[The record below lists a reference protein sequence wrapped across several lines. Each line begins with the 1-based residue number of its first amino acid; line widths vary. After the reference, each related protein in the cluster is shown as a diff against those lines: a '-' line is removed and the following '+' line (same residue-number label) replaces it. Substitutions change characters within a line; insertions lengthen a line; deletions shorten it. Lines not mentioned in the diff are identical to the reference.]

1 MNLFSKILHYYIY
14 DMRLKKKL
22 VVSHTILF
30 LIPTAVLTGFLF
42 LRIFRIVLDDTIR
55 SEQALSSQSVLS
67 AENLVSHVTHAS
79 DTLNASYVTRDLFD
93 ISIAQAQGLI
103 PAKSKIGN
111 LMRLTDSLTDHSL
124 IESVKFYYDDH
135 TYHHL
140 DHFNTETQNLFVP
153 LSEVSSPWLS
163 QMNADDLTSMLAPE
177 NALTEEEVKAN
188 GPLAY
193 IRRITYRSNETSSDH
208 TAAYAVIY
216 FSKTAFEDILQRDS
230 SLKGE
235 FSFFINKN
243 GELVAVSD
251 PSVWSSSQIMPAF
264 DSDTDASGQFKLVN
278 YDNGAAYTACF
289 SLKNTDWYM
298 VSLIP
303 QAQLTE
309 IGHSV
314 VFNFA
319 ITYGMIALFAL
330 FIAYKLSESIAD
342 RIIGVALQ
350 METIRKG
357 QPEPLELADAGNDE
371 IGVLSGT
378 YNYMTAEI
386 NQLMDYEEKA
396 AAELRIAEFR
406 ALQAQINPHFLY
418 NTLDMIN
425 WLSQS
430 GQSEKVTEAIQALTR
445 FYRLTLGRKDLI
457 STVRDEVTHVT
468 LYMQLQNMRYN
479 NCAEFIAD
487 VPPELDHFSIPRLT
501 FQPIV
506 ENALLHGIMMKE
518 EKKGTILLTGWRE
531 ENDIVFVIS
540 DDGAGIEPEKL
551 DSLLDEHTQA
561 AVGSSSRH
569 VGVSNTNL
577 RLKSLYGSKY
587 GLSFTSVPGQGT
599 EVTVRIPAQ
608 EEEDL

>member
-1 MNLFSKILHYYIY
+1 MNLFDRILHYYIY

-30 LIPTAVLTGFLF
+30 LIPTAVLISFLF
-42 LRIFRIVLDDTIR
+42 LNIFRIVMDDTLR

-67 AENLVSHVTHAS
+67 AENLLSHVTHAS
-79 DTLNASYVTRDLFD
+79 DTLNSSYVIQDMFD
-93 ISIAQAQGLI
+93 ISNAQAQGLI
-103 PAKSKIGN
+103 PSRTKIRHLFHLAG
-111 LMRLTDSLTDHSL
+111 TLTDHSL
-124 IESVKFYYDDH
+124 IESVTFYYDDR
-135 TYHHL
+135 TYHQL
-140 DHFNTETQNLFVP
+140 EQFNTDTQKLFLP
-153 LSEVSSPWLS
+153 LSKVSSPWLKHFETEGWS
-163 QMNADDLTSMLAPE
+163 QRFFSSSSLSK
-177 NALTEEEVKAN
+177 EEIKEH

-193 IRRITYRSNETSSDH
+193 IKPVFYRSNDGEQEAI
-208 TAAYAVIY
+208 AAYSAIY
-216 FSKTAFEDILQRDS
+216 FSENAFEEVLKKDS
-230 SLKGE
+230 AIKDE
-235 FSFFINKN
+235 FSFLINE
-243 GELVAVSD
+243 ELDLVSASD
-251 PSVWSSSQIMPAF
+251 PSLFSNTMAIQAFQSVPPA
-264 DSDTDASGQFKLVN
+264 DGQFQLVN
-278 YDNGAAYTACF
+278 LGDFSAYIACF
-289 SLKNTDWYM
+289 PLKNTDWYM

-303 QAQLTE
+303 GDKIT
-309 IGHSV
+309 GMGRSV
-314 VFNFA
+314 IFNFA
-319 ITYGMIALFAL
+319 VTYGMIALFAL
-330 FIAYKLSESIAD
+330 FIAYKLSESTAD

-357 QPEPLELADAGNDE
+357 RPEPLELSDAGKDE

-386 NQLMDYEEKA
+386 NHLMDYEEKA
-396 AAELRIAEFR
+396 AKELRNAEFR

-430 GQSEKVTEAIQALTR
+430 GQNEKVTEAIQALTH
-445 FYRLTLGRKDLI
+445 FYRLTLGSRDLI
-457 STVRDEVTHVT
+457 SKVQDEVTHVT

-487 VPPELDHFSIPRLT
+487 VPPEFDSFSIPRLT

-518 EKKGTILLTGWRE
+518 EKKGTILLTGWKER
-531 ENDIVFVIS
+531 NDIVFVIS
-540 DDGAGIEPEKL
+540 DDGAGIPPEKL
-551 DSLLDEHTQA
+551 DSLLDEQTQA

-569 VGVSNTNL
+569 IGVSNTNL

-599 EVTVRIPAQ
+599 EVTVRIPVL
-608 EEEDL
+608 EDEF

>member
-1 MNLFSKILHYYIY
+1 MNFFDRILHYYIY

-30 LIPTAVLTGFLF
+30 LIPTAVLICFLF
-42 LRIFRIVLDDTIR
+42 LTIFRIVMDDTIR

-79 DTLNASYVTRDLFD
+79 DTLSSSYVIRDMFD
-93 ISIAQAQGLI
+93 ISYAQAQGLI
-103 PAKSKIGN
+103 PSRSKISN
-111 LMRLTDSLTDHSL
+111 LFRLTDTLTDHSL
-124 IESVKFYYDDH
+124 IDSVKFYYDDH
-135 TYHHL
+135 TYHRL
-140 DHFNTETQNLFVP
+140 EQFNTNTQRLFTP
-153 LSEVSSPWLS
+153 LSQVSSPWLERFKTEGWS
-163 QMNADDLTSMLAPE
+163 PCFFPKS
-177 NALTEEEVKAN
+177 ALSEKEAKEN

-193 IRRITYRSNETSSDH
+193 IKPIFYRSNEEDVPMI
-208 TAAYAVIY
+208 AAYEAIY
-216 FSKTAFEDILQRDS
+216 FSENAFEEVLKKDS
-230 SLKGE
+230 ALKGE
-235 FSFFINKN
+235 FSFLVNEKLD
-243 GELVAVSD
+243 LVAASD
-251 PSVWSSSQIMPAF
+251 ISLFSDNFALTAF
-264 DSDTDASGQFKLVN
+264 KADPKASGQFQLVN
-278 YDNGAAYTACF
+278 YGDFSAYTACF
-289 SLKNTDWYM
+289 PLKNTDWYM

-303 QAQLTE
+303 RDQIAG

-314 VFNFA
+314 VSNFA
-319 ITYGMIALFAL
+319 FTYSMIALFAL

-357 QPEPLELADAGNDE
+357 RPEPLKLTDAGNDE

-430 GQSEKVTEAIQALTR
+430 GQTEAVQALTR
-445 FYRLTLGRKDLI
+445 FYRLTLGSRDLI
-457 STVRDEVTHVT
+457 STVRDEVTHVS

-487 VPPELDHFSIPRLT
+487 VPPELGSFSIPRLT

-531 ENDIVFVIS
+531 ENDIVFIIS
-540 DDGAGIEPEKL
+540 DDGAGIPPEKL
-551 DSLLDEHTQA
+551 DSLLDERTQA

>member
-1 MNLFSKILHYYIY
+1 MNLFDRILHYYIY
-14 DMRLKKKL
+14 DMGLKKKL

-30 LIPTAVLTGFLF
+30 LIPTAVLICFLF
-42 LRIFRIVLDDTIR
+42 LNIFRIVMDDTIR

-79 DTLNASYVTRDLFD
+79 DTLNSSYVIQDMFD
-93 ISIAQAQGLI
+93 ISNAQAQGLI
-103 PAKSKIGN
+103 PSKTKISHLFHLAG
-111 LMRLTDSLTDHSL
+111 TLTDHSL
-124 IESVKFYYDDH
+124 IESVTFYYDDR
-135 TYHHL
+135 TYHQL
-140 DHFNTETQNLFVP
+140 EQFNTDTQKLFLP
-153 LSEVSSPWLS
+153 LSKVSSPWLKQFETEGWS
-163 QMNADDLTSMLAPE
+163 QRFFSKNSLSK
-177 NALTEEEVKAN
+177 EEINEH

-193 IRRITYRSNETSSDH
+193 IKPVFYRSNGGEQKSI
-208 TAAYAVIY
+208 AAYSAIY
-216 FSKTAFEDILQRDS
+216 FSENAFEKVLKKDS
-230 SLKGE
+230 AIKDE
-235 FSFFINKN
+235 FSFLIN
-243 GELVAVSD
+243 EDLDLVSASD
-251 PSVWSSSQIMPAF
+251 PSFFSNTMAIQAF
-264 DSDTDASGQFKLVN
+264 QAVPSAGRQFQLV
-278 YDNGAAYTACF
+278 DLGDFSAYIACF
-289 SLKNTDWYM
+289 PLKNTDWYM

-303 QAQLTE
+303 GDKI
-309 IGHSV
+309 IGMGRSV
-314 VFNFA
+314 ISNFA
-319 ITYGMIALFAL
+319 VTYGMIALFAL

-357 QPEPLELADAGNDE
+357 RPEPLELSDAGNDE

-386 NQLMDYEEKA
+386 NQLMDHEEKA
-396 AAELRIAEFR
+396 AKELRNAEFR

-430 GQSEKVTEAIQALTR
+430 GQSEKVTEAIQVLTR
-445 FYRLTLGRKDLI
+445 FYRLTLGSRDLI
-457 STVRDEVTHVT
+457 STVQDEVTHAT

-487 VPPELDHFSIPRLT
+487 VPPELDSFSIPRLT

-506 ENALLHGIMMKE
+506 ENALLHGIMIKE
-518 EKKGTILLTGWRE
+518 EKKGAILLTGWKE
-531 ENDIVFVIS
+531 GNDIVFVIS
-540 DDGAGIEPEKL
+540 DDGAGIPPEKL
-551 DSLLDEHTQA
+551 DSLLDEQTQA

-569 VGVSNTNL
+569 IGVSNTNL

-599 EVTVRIPAQ
+599 EVTVRIPAL
-608 EEEDL
+608 EDEF

>member
-1 MNLFSKILHYYIY
+1 MNLFDRILHYYIY
-14 DMRLKKKL
+14 DMGLKKKL

-30 LIPTAVLTGFLF
+30 LIPTAVLICFLF
-42 LRIFRIVLDDTIR
+42 LNIFRIVMDDTIR

-79 DTLNASYVTRDLFD
+79 DTLSSSYVVRDMFD
-93 ISIAQAQGLI
+93 ISNAQAQGLI
-103 PAKSKIGN
+103 PSRSKINN
-111 LMRLTDSLTDHSL
+111 LLRLVNTLTDHSL
-124 IESVKFYYDDH
+124 IESVTFYYDDS
-135 TYHHL
+135 TYHRL
-140 DHFNTETQNLFVP
+140 DQFNTNTQKLFLP
-153 LSEVSSPWLS
+153 LSRVSSPWLKHFETEGWS
-163 QMNADDLTSMLAPE
+163 QLFFPKNFLS
-177 NALTEEEVKAN
+177 EEEIKEH

-193 IRRITYRSNETSSDH
+193 IKPIFYRSNEGDQEAI
-208 TAAYAVIY
+208 AAYAAIY
-216 FSKTAFEDILQRDS
+216 FSENAFEEVLKKDS
-230 SLKGE
+230 ALKGE
-235 FSFFINKN
+235 YSFLMNDDQDLI
-243 GELVAVSD
+243 AASD
-251 PSVWSSSQIMPAF
+251 PALFSKDFVIPAF
-264 DSDTDASGQFKLVN
+264 QSDPAASRQFQLVN
-278 YDNGAAYTACF
+278 YGDFSAYTACF
-289 SLKNTDWYM
+289 PLKNTDWYM
-298 VSLIP
+298 ISLIP
-303 QAQLTE
+303 RDQITG

-314 VFNFA
+314 VFNFV

-357 QPEPLELADAGNDE
+357 RPEPLELSDAGNDE
-371 IGVLSGT
+371 IGILSGT

-396 AAELRIAEFR
+396 AKELRNAEFR

-430 GQSEKVTEAIQALTR
+430 GQSEKVTEAIQVLTR
-445 FYRLTLGRKDLI
+445 FYRLTLGSRDLI
-457 STVRDEVTHVT
+457 STVQDEVTHVT

-487 VPPELDHFSIPRLT
+487 VPPELDSFSIPRLT

-518 EKKGTILLTGWRE
+518 EKKGTILLTGWKE
-531 ENDIVFVIS
+531 GNDIVFVIS
-540 DDGAGIEPEKL
+540 DDGAGIPPEKL
-551 DSLLDEHTQA
+551 DSLLDEQTQA

-569 VGVSNTNL
+569 IGVSNTNL

-599 EVTVRIPAQ
+599 EVTVRIPAL
-608 EEEDL
+608 EDEF

>member
-1 MNLFSKILHYYIY
+1 MNLFDRILHYYIY

-30 LIPTAVLTGFLF
+30 LIPTAVLIIFLC
-42 LRIFRIVLDDTIR
+42 LNIFRIVIDDTIR
-55 SEQALSSQSVLS
+55 SEQVLSSQSVLS
-67 AENLVSHVTHAS
+67 AENLVSHVIHAS
-79 DTLNASYVTRDLFD
+79 DTLTSSNSARDLFD
-93 ISIAQAQGLI
+93 ITNAQAQGLI
-103 PAKSKIGN
+103 PSRSKISN
-111 LMRLTDSLTDHSL
+111 LLRLADSLTDHSL
-124 IESVKFYYDDH
+124 IESVKFYYDDR
-135 TYHHL
+135 TYHNL
-140 DHFNTETQNLFVP
+140 EKFNSPDQEVFVP
-153 LSEVSSPWLS
+153 MSRISSPWFLKLENTDTTLQFLPKAALS
-163 QMNADDLTSMLAPE
+163 EKEAQE
-177 NALTEEEVKAN
+177 N
-188 GPLAY
+188 GSLAY
-193 IRRITYRSNETSSDH
+193 VKKILYRSNETSSNDV
-208 TAAYAVIY
+208 AAYAVIY
-216 FSKTAFEDILQRDS
+216 FSETAFEEILQKDS
-230 SLKGE
+230 SMKGE
-235 FSFFINKN
+235 YSFLINNDRELLAASSPFVFSSDFVIPAF
-243 GELVAVSD
+243 ESD
-251 PSVWSSSQIMPAF
+251 P
-264 DSDTDASGQFKLVN
+264 DASGQFNLVTYN
-278 YDNGAAYTACF
+278 DFSAYTARF
-289 SLKNTDWYM
+289 PLKNTDWYM

-303 QAQLTE
+303 QTE
-309 IGHSV
+309 LVWRGRSV
-314 VFNFA
+314 IFNFA
-319 ITYGMIALFAL
+319 LIYGLIALTAL

-357 QPEPLELADAGNDE
+357 RPEPLSLSDAGNDE

-396 AAELRIAEFR
+396 AKELRNAEFR

-445 FYRLTLGRKDLI
+445 FYRLTLGSKDLI
-457 STVRDEVTHVT
+457 STVQDEVTHVS

-479 NCAEFIAD
+479 DCAEFIAD
-487 VPPELDHFSIPRLT
+487 VPPELGSFSIPRLT

-518 EKKGTILLTGWRE
+518 EKQGTILLTGWK
-531 ENDIVFVIS
+531 ENDDLVFIIS
-540 DDGAGIEPEKL
+540 DDGAGIPPEKL
-551 DSLLDEHTQA
+551 DSLLDEKKQA
-561 AVGSSSRH
+561 ATGSSSRH

-599 EVTVRIPAQ
+599 EVTVRIPAL
-608 EEEDL
+608 EDEL

>member
-1 MNLFSKILHYYIY
+1 MNFFDRILHYYIY

-30 LIPTAVLTGFLF
+30 LIPTAVLICFLF
-42 LRIFRIVLDDTIR
+42 LNIFRIVIDDALR

-79 DTLNASYVTRDLFD
+79 DTLNSSYVIRDTFD
-93 ISIAQAQGLI
+93 ISNAQAQSLI
-103 PAKSKIGN
+103 PSRNKINN
-111 LMRLTDSLTDHSL
+111 LLRLADTLTDHSL
-124 IESVKFYYDDH
+124 IESVTFYYDDH
-135 TYHHL
+135 TYHKL
-140 DHFNTETQNLFVP
+140 EQFNTDTQKLFLP
-153 LSEVSSPWLS
+153 LSQVSSPWLKHFETKEAS
-163 QMNADDLTSMLAPE
+163 QLFVPKSDLSE
-177 NALTEEEVKAN
+177 KEVTEH

-193 IRRITYRSNETSSDH
+193 IKPIFYRSYDGDPESI
-208 TAAYAVIY
+208 AAYSAIY
-216 FSKTAFEDILQRDS
+216 FSED
-230 SLKGE
+230 
-235 FSFFINKN
+235 
-243 GELVAVSD
+243 
-251 PSVWSSSQIMPAF
+251 AF
-264 DSDTDASGQFKLVN
+264 D
-278 YDNGAAYTACF
+278 TACF
-289 SLKNTDWYM
+289 PLKNTDWYM
-298 VSLIP
+298 FSLIP
-303 QAQLTE
+303 RDQVAG

-314 VFNFA
+314 VSNFA
-319 ITYGMIALFAL
+319 VTYGMIALFAL

-357 QPEPLELADAGNDE
+357 RPEPLELSDAGNDE

-386 NQLMDYEEKA
+386 NHLMDYEEKA
-396 AAELRIAEFR
+396 AKELRNAEFR

-445 FYRLTLGRKDLI
+445 FYRLTLGSRDLI
-457 STVRDEVTHVT
+457 STVHDEVTHVT
-468 LYMQLQNMRYN
+468 LYIQLQNMRYN
-479 NCAEFIAD
+479 DCAEFIAD
-487 VPPELDHFSIPRLT
+487 VPPELDSFSIPRLT

-518 EKKGTILLTGWRE
+518 EKKGTILLTGWKE
-531 ENDIVFVIS
+531 GNDIVFIIS
-540 DDGAGIEPEKL
+540 DDGAGIPPEKL

-561 AVGSSSRH
+561 VVGSSSRH
-569 VGVSNTNL
+569 IGVSNTNL

-599 EVTVRIPAQ
+599 EVTLRIPAL
-608 EEEDL
+608 EDEF

>member
-1 MNLFSKILHYYIY
+1 MNLFDRILHYYIY

-30 LIPTAVLTGFLF
+30 LIPTAVLIIFLC
-42 LRIFRIVLDDTIR
+42 LNIFRIVIDDTIR
-55 SEQALSSQSVLS
+55 SEQVLSSQSVLA
-67 AENLVSHVTHAS
+67 AENLVSHVIHAS
-79 DTLNASYVTRDLFD
+79 DTLTSSNSARDLFD
-93 ISIAQAQGLI
+93 ITNAQAQGLI
-103 PAKSKIGN
+103 PSRSKISN
-111 LMRLTDSLTDHSL
+111 LLRLADSLTDHSL
-124 IESVKFYYDDH
+124 IESVKFYYDDR
-135 TYHHL
+135 TYHNL
-140 DHFNTETQNLFVP
+140 EKFNSPDQEVFVP
-153 LSEVSSPWLS
+153 MSRISSPWFLKLKNTNTPLQFLPKAALS
-163 QMNADDLTSMLAPE
+163 EKEAQE
-177 NALTEEEVKAN
+177 N
-188 GPLAY
+188 GSLAY
-193 IRRITYRSNETSSDH
+193 VKKILYRSNETSSNDV
-208 TAAYAVIY
+208 AAYAVIY
-216 FSKTAFEDILQRDS
+216 FSETAFEEILQKDS
-230 SLKGE
+230 SMKGE
-235 FSFFINKN
+235 YSFLINNDRELLAASSPFVFSSDFVIPAF
-243 GELVAVSD
+243 ESD
-251 PSVWSSSQIMPAF
+251 P
-264 DSDTDASGQFKLVN
+264 DASGQFNLVTYN
-278 YDNGAAYTACF
+278 DFSAYTARF
-289 SLKNTDWYM
+289 PLKNTDWYM

-303 QAQLTE
+303 QTQLVWA
-309 IGHSV
+309 GRSV
-314 VFNFA
+314 IFNFA
-319 ITYGMIALFAL
+319 LIYGLIALTAL

-357 QPEPLELADAGNDE
+357 RPEPLSLSDAGNDE

-396 AAELRIAEFR
+396 AKELRNAEFR

-445 FYRLTLGRKDLI
+445 FYRLTLGSKDLI
-457 STVRDEVTHVT
+457 STVQDEVTHVS

-479 NCAEFIAD
+479 DCAEFIAD
-487 VPPELDHFSIPRLT
+487 VPPELGSFSIPRLT

-518 EKKGTILLTGWRE
+518 EKQGTILLTGWK
-531 ENDIVFVIS
+531 ENDDLVFIIS
-540 DDGAGIEPEKL
+540 DDGAGIPPEKL
-551 DSLLDEHTQA
+551 DSLLDEKKQA
-561 AVGSSSRH
+561 ATGSSSRH

-599 EVTVRIPAQ
+599 EVTVRIPAL
-608 EEEDL
+608 EDEL

>member
-1 MNLFSKILHYYIY
+1 MNLFDRILHYYIY
-14 DMRLKKKL
+14 DMGLKKKL

-30 LIPTAVLTGFLF
+30 LIPTAVLICFLF
-42 LRIFRIVLDDTIR
+42 LNIFRIVMDDTIR

-79 DTLNASYVTRDLFD
+79 DTLSSSYVVRDMFD
-93 ISIAQAQGLI
+93 ISNAQAQGLI
-103 PAKSKIGN
+103 PSRSKINN
-111 LMRLTDSLTDHSL
+111 LLRLVNTLTDHSL
-124 IESVKFYYDDH
+124 IESVTFYYDDS
-135 TYHHL
+135 TYHRL
-140 DHFNTETQNLFVP
+140 EQFNTNTQKLFLP
-153 LSEVSSPWLS
+153 LSRVSSPWLKHFETEGWS
-163 QMNADDLTSMLAPE
+163 QLFFPKNFLS
-177 NALTEEEVKAN
+177 EEEIKEH

-193 IRRITYRSNETSSDH
+193 IKPIFYRSNEGDQEAI
-208 TAAYAVIY
+208 AAYAAIY
-216 FSKTAFEDILQRDS
+216 FSENAFEEVLKKDS
-230 SLKGE
+230 ALKGE
-235 FSFFINKN
+235 YSFLMNDDQDLI
-243 GELVAVSD
+243 AASD
-251 PSVWSSSQIMPAF
+251 PALFSKDFVIPAF
-264 DSDTDASGQFKLVN
+264 QSDPAASRQFQLVN
-278 YDNGAAYTACF
+278 YGDFSAYTACF
-289 SLKNTDWYM
+289 PLKNTDWYM
-298 VSLIP
+298 ISLIP
-303 QAQLTE
+303 RDQITG

-314 VFNFA
+314 VFNFV

-357 QPEPLELADAGNDE
+357 RPEPLELSDAGNDE
-371 IGVLSGT
+371 IGILSGT

-396 AAELRIAEFR
+396 AKELRNAEFR

-430 GQSEKVTEAIQALTR
+430 GQSEKVTEAIQVLTR
-445 FYRLTLGRKDLI
+445 FYRLTLGSRDLI
-457 STVRDEVTHVT
+457 STVQDEVTHVT

-487 VPPELDHFSIPRLT
+487 VPPELDSFSIPRLT

-518 EKKGTILLTGWRE
+518 EKKGTILLTGWKE
-531 ENDIVFVIS
+531 GNDIVFVIS
-540 DDGAGIEPEKL
+540 DDGAGIPPEKL
-551 DSLLDEHTQA
+551 DSLLDEQTQA

-569 VGVSNTNL
+569 IGVSNTNL

-599 EVTVRIPAQ
+599 EVTVRIPAL
-608 EEEDL
+608 EDEF

>member
-1 MNLFSKILHYYIY
+1 MNFFNRILHYYIY

-30 LIPTAVLTGFLF
+30 LIPTAVLICFLF
-42 LRIFRIVLDDTIR
+42 LNIFRIVMDDTIR

-67 AENLVSHVTHAS
+67 AENLVSHVTHTS
-79 DTLNASYVTRDLFD
+79 DTLASSYVIRDMFD
-93 ISIAQAQGLI
+93 ISNAQAQGLV
-103 PAKSKIGN
+103 PSKSKINN
-111 LMRLTDSLTDHSL
+111 LFRLAATLTDHSL
-124 IESVKFYYDDH
+124 IESVTFYYDDH
-135 TYHHL
+135 TYHRL
-140 DHFNTETQNLFVP
+140 EQFNTDTQKIFLP
-153 LSEVSSPWLS
+153 LSEVSSPWLKQFETEGWS
-163 QMNADDLTSMLAPE
+163 QLFFPK
-177 NALTEEEVKAN
+177 NALTEEEAAEH

-193 IRRITYRSNETSSDH
+193 IKPIFYRSNEEDQKSI
-208 TAAYAVIY
+208 AAYAAIY
-216 FSKTAFEDILQRDS
+216 FSEKSFEEILKKDS
-230 SLKGE
+230 TIKGE
-235 FSFFINKN
+235 YSFLINDDLD
-243 GELVAVSD
+243 LVAASD
-251 PSVWSSSQIMPAF
+251 PSFFTNDLAVQAF
-264 DSDTDASGQFKLVN
+264 QSDPSAIGQFQLVN
-278 YDNGAAYTACF
+278 YDDFSAYTACF

-303 QAQLTE
+303 RSQVA
-309 IGHSV
+309 GMGRSV
-314 VFNFA
+314 VSNFA
-319 ITYGMIALFAL
+319 ITYAMIALFAL

-357 QPEPLELADAGNDE
+357 RPEPLELSDAGNDE

-396 AAELRIAEFR
+396 AKELRGAEFR

-430 GQSEKVTEAIQALTR
+430 GQSEKVTEAIQALTH
-445 FYRLTLGRKDLI
+445 FYRLTLGSRDLI
-457 STVRDEVTHVT
+457 STIQDEVTHVS

-479 NCAEFIAD
+479 KCADFIAD
-487 VPPELDHFSIPRLT
+487 VPPELGIYSIPKLT

-518 EKKGTILLTGWRE
+518 EKKGTILLTGWKE
-531 ENDIVFVIS
+531 GNDIAFVIS
-540 DDGAGIEPEKL
+540 DDGAGIPPEKL
-551 DSLLDEHTQA
+551 DSLLDEPTQA

-569 VGVSNTNL
+569 IGVSNTNL

-587 GLSFTSVPGQGT
+587 GLSFTSVPDQGT
-599 EVTVRIPAQ
+599 EVMVRIPML
-608 EEEDL
+608 EDEF

>member
-1 MNLFSKILHYYIY
+1 MNFFDRILHYYIY

-30 LIPTAVLTGFLF
+30 LLPTAVLICFLF
-42 LRIFRIVLDDTIR
+42 LNIFRIVIDDALR

-79 DTLNASYVTRDLFD
+79 DTLNSSYVIRDTFD
-93 ISIAQAQGLI
+93 ISNAQAQSLI
-103 PAKSKIGN
+103 PSRNKINN
-111 LMRLTDSLTDHSL
+111 LLRLADTLTDHSL
-124 IESVKFYYDDH
+124 IESVTFYYDDH
-135 TYHHL
+135 TYHKL
-140 DHFNTETQNLFVP
+140 EQFNTDTQKLFLP
-153 LSEVSSPWLS
+153 LSQVSSPWLKHFETTGAS
-163 QMNADDLTSMLAPE
+163 QLFVPKVDLSE
-177 NALTEEEVKAN
+177 KEVTEH

-193 IRRITYRSNETSSDH
+193 IKPIFYRSYDGDPESI
-208 TAAYAVIY
+208 AAYSAIY
-216 FSKTAFEDILQRDS
+216 FSEDAFEEILKKDS
-230 SLKGE
+230 TIKDE
-235 FSFFINKN
+235 FSFLINDD
-243 GELVAVSD
+243 LDLISASD
-251 PSVWSSSQIMPAF
+251 PSLFSNNLAIQALQ
-264 DSDTDASGQFKLVN
+264 SDPSASGQFQLVN
-278 YDNGAAYTACF
+278 YGEFSAYTACF
-289 SLKNTDWYM
+289 PLKNTDWYM
-298 VSLIP
+298 CSLIP
-303 QAQLTE
+303 RDQVAG

-314 VFNFA
+314 VTNFA
-319 ITYGMIALFAL
+319 VTYGMIALFAL

-357 QPEPLELADAGNDE
+357 RPEPLELSDAGNDE

-386 NQLMDYEEKA
+386 NHLMDYEEKA
-396 AAELRIAEFR
+396 AKELRNAEFR

-445 FYRLTLGRKDLI
+445 FYRLTLGSRDLI
-457 STVRDEVTHVT
+457 STVHDEVTHVT
-468 LYMQLQNMRYN
+468 LYIQLQNMRYN
-479 NCAEFIAD
+479 DCAEFIAD
-487 VPPELDHFSIPRLT
+487 VPPELDSFSIPRLT

-518 EKKGTILLTGWRE
+518 EKKGTILLTGWKE
-531 ENDIVFVIS
+531 GNDIVFIIS
-540 DDGAGIEPEKL
+540 DDGAGIPPEKL

-561 AVGSSSRH
+561 VVGSSSRH
-569 VGVSNTNL
+569 IGVSNTNL

-599 EVTVRIPAQ
+599 EVTLRIPAL
-608 EEEDL
+608 EDEF